1 MRIFQSVTQKFVYV
15 SLVLFTIPII
25 LPAQTLSQI
34 LATQTERTLIAQES
48 QVRVDKVATQTRSME
63 DQYRATLKE
72 IDGLLIYN
80 KLLELQIE
88 NQERVKVDLEQSIAN
103 VAIVNRQIVPVMT
116 RMIDSLDQFIVLDVP
131 FLNKERTDRVNGL
144 KIYNKLL
151 ELQIEN
157 QERVKI
163 DLEQSIANVAIV
175 NRQIVPVMTRMI
187 DSLEQFIALDVPF
200 LNQERTDRV
209 EGLKELMSR
218 QDVTVAEKF
227 RKVTEAYQIENDY
240 GRTIET
246 YKDTL
251 DVDGAILE
259 LDFLRIGRISLM
271 YQSVDG
277 KISGVWNQKTQS
289 WEDASNQRNQIK
301 LGLSI
306 AKKQVPPDLVIL
318 PVDSPEAA

>member
-1 MRIFQSVTQKFVYV
+1 MRIFQGATTIVCV
-15 SLVLFTIPII
+15 SLMLISIPMI
-25 LPAQTLSQI
+25 LPAQVLSQI
-34 LATQTERTLIAQES
+34 LETQTERTLIAQES
-48 QVRVDKVATQTRSME
+48 QVRVDKVVTQTRSME
-63 DQYRATLKE
+63 DQYRANLKE
-72 IDGLLIYN
+72 IDGLRIYN

-116 RMIDSLDQFIVLDVP
+116 RMIDSL
-131 FLNKERTDRVNGL
+131 
-144 KIYNKLL
+144 
-151 ELQIEN
+151 
-157 QERVKI
+157 
-163 DLEQSIANVAIV
+163 
-175 NRQIVPVMTRMI
+175 
-187 DSLEQFIALDVPF
+187 EQFISLDVPF

-209 EGLKELMSR
+209 EDLKELMSR

-251 DVDGAILE
+251 DLDGAILE
-259 LDFLRIGRISLM
+259 LDFLRIGRIALL

-277 KISGVWNQKTQS
+277 KISGVWNQDTQS
-289 WEDASNQRNQIK
+289 WDDASSQRNQIK
-301 LGLSI
+301 LGLRI

>member
-1 MRIFQSVTQKFVYV
+1 MRIFQSVTQKIVYV
-15 SLVLFTIPII
+15 SLILFTIPMI

-34 LATQTERTLIAQES
+34 LGTQTERTLIAQES
-48 QVRVDKVATQTRSME
+48 QVRVDKVVTQTRSME

-144 KIYNKLL
+144 K
-151 ELQIEN
+151 
-157 QERVKI
+157 
-163 DLEQSIANVAIV
+163 
-175 NRQIVPVMTRMI
+175 
-187 DSLEQFIALDVPF
+187 
-200 LNQERTDRV
+200 
-209 EGLKELMSR
+209 ELMSR

-251 DVDGAILE
+251 EVDGAFLE
-259 LDFLRIGRISLM
+259 LDFLRIGRIALM

-277 KISGVWNQKTQS
+277 KISGVWNQGTQS
-289 WEDASNQRNQIK
+289 WDDASSERNQIK

-306 AKKQVPPDLVIL
+306 AKKQVAPDLVIL

>member
-1 MRIFQSVTQKFVYV
+1 MRIFQGATTIVCV
-15 SLVLFTIPII
+15 SLMLISIPMI
-25 LPAQTLSQI
+25 LPAQVLSQI
-34 LATQTERTLIAQES
+34 LETQTERTLIAQES
-48 QVRVDKVATQTRSME
+48 QVRVDKVVTQTRSME
-63 DQYRATLKE
+63 DQYRANLKE
-72 IDGLLIYN
+72 IDGLKIYN

-116 RMIDSLDQFIVLDVP
+116 RMIDSL
-131 FLNKERTDRVNGL
+131 
-144 KIYNKLL
+144 
-151 ELQIEN
+151 
-157 QERVKI
+157 
-163 DLEQSIANVAIV
+163 
-175 NRQIVPVMTRMI
+175 
-187 DSLEQFIALDVPF
+187 EQFISLDVPF

-209 EGLKELMSR
+209 ETLKELMSR

-259 LDFLRIGRISLM
+259 LDFLRIGRIALL

-277 KISGVWNQKTQS
+277 KISGVWNQDTQS
-289 WEDASNQRNQIK
+289 WDDASSQRNQIK

>member
-1 MRIFQSVTQKFVYV
+1 MRIFQSVAQKIVYI
-15 SLVLFTIPII
+15 SLLSFTIPMI
-25 LPAQTLSQI
+25 LSAQTLSQI
-34 LATQTERTLIAQES
+34 LGTQTERTLIAQES
-48 QVRVDKVATQTRSME
+48 QVRVDEVVTQTRGME

-116 RMIDSLDQFIVLDVP
+116 RMIDSL
-131 FLNKERTDRVNGL
+131 
-144 KIYNKLL
+144 
-151 ELQIEN
+151 
-157 QERVKI
+157 
-163 DLEQSIANVAIV
+163 
-175 NRQIVPVMTRMI
+175 
-187 DSLEQFIALDVPF
+187 EQFISLDVPF

-209 EGLKELMSR
+209 ESLKELMSR

-251 DVDGAILE
+251 EVDGAFLE
-259 LDFLRIGRISLM
+259 LDFLRIGRIALM

-277 KISGVWNQKTQS
+277 KTSGVWNQDTHS
-289 WEDASNQRNQIK
+289 WDDASGQRNQIK
-301 LGLSI
+301 LGLRI

>member
-1 MRIFQSVTQKFVYV
+1 MRIFQGATTIVCV
-15 SLVLFTIPII
+15 SLMLISIPMI
-25 LPAQTLSQI
+25 LPAQVLSQI
-34 LATQTERTLIAQES
+34 LETQTERTLKAQES
-48 QVRVDKVATQTRSME
+48 QVRVDKVVTQTRSME
-63 DQYRATLKE
+63 DQYRANLKE
-72 IDGLLIYN
+72 IDGLRIYN

-116 RMIDSLDQFIVLDVP
+116 RMIDSL
-131 FLNKERTDRVNGL
+131 
-144 KIYNKLL
+144 
-151 ELQIEN
+151 
-157 QERVKI
+157 
-163 DLEQSIANVAIV
+163 
-175 NRQIVPVMTRMI
+175 
-187 DSLEQFIALDVPF
+187 EQFISLDVPF

-209 EGLKELMSR
+209 EDLKELMSR

-251 DVDGAILE
+251 DLDGAILE
-259 LDFLRIGRISLM
+259 LDFLRIGRIALL

-277 KISGVWNQKTQS
+277 KISGVWNQDTQS
-289 WEDASNQRNQIK
+289 WDDASSQRNQIK

>member
-1 MRIFQSVTQKFVYV
+1 MRIFQSVTQKIVYV
-15 SLVLFTIPII
+15 SFILFAIPMI

-34 LATQTERTLIAQES
+34 LGTQTERTLIAQES
-48 QVRVDKVATQTRSME
+48 QVRVDKVVTQTRSME

-144 KIYNKLL
+144 K
-151 ELQIEN
+151 
-157 QERVKI
+157 
-163 DLEQSIANVAIV
+163 
-175 NRQIVPVMTRMI
+175 
-187 DSLEQFIALDVPF
+187 
-200 LNQERTDRV
+200 
-209 EGLKELMSR
+209 ELMSR

-251 DVDGAILE
+251 EVDGAFLE
-259 LDFLRIGRISLM
+259 LDFLRIGRIALM

-277 KISGVWNQKTQS
+277 KRSGVWNQDTQS
-289 WEDASNQRNQIK
+289 WDDASDQRNQIK

-306 AKKQVPPDLVIL
+306 AKKQVAPDLVIL

>member
-1 MRIFQSVTQKFVYV
+1 MRIFQSVTQKIVYV
-15 SLVLFTIPII
+15 SFILFAIPII

-34 LATQTERTLIAQES
+34 LGTQTERTLIAQES
-48 QVRVDKVATQTRSME
+48 QVRVDKVVTQTRSME

-144 KIYNKLL
+144 K
-151 ELQIEN
+151 
-157 QERVKI
+157 
-163 DLEQSIANVAIV
+163 
-175 NRQIVPVMTRMI
+175 
-187 DSLEQFIALDVPF
+187 
-200 LNQERTDRV
+200 
-209 EGLKELMSR
+209 ELMSR

-251 DVDGAILE
+251 EVDGAFLE
-259 LDFLRIGRISLM
+259 LDFLRIGRIALM

-277 KISGVWNQKTQS
+277 KRSGVWNQDTQS
-289 WEDASNQRNQIK
+289 WDDASDQRNQIK

-306 AKKQVPPDLVIL
+306 AKKQVAPDLVIL

>member
-1 MRIFQSVTQKFVYV
+1 M
-15 SLVLFTIPII
+15 I
-25 LPAQTLSQI
+25 LPAQVLSQI
-34 LATQTERTLIAQES
+34 LETQTERTLIAQES
-48 QVRVDKVATQTRSME
+48 QVRVDKVVTQTRSME
-63 DQYRATLKE
+63 DQYRANLKE
-72 IDGLLIYN
+72 IDGLRIYN
-80 KLLELQIE
+80 KLLELQVE
-88 NQERVKVDLEQSIAN
+88 NQERVKVDLE
-103 VAIVNRQIVPVMT
+103 
-116 RMIDSLDQFIVLDVP
+116 
-131 FLNKERTDRVNGL
+131 K
-144 KIYNKLL
+144 
-151 ELQIEN
+151 
-157 QERVKI
+157 
-163 DLEQSIANVAIV
+163 SIANVAIV

-209 EGLKELMSR
+209 EALKELMSR

-251 DVDGAILE
+251 DLDGAILE
-259 LDFLRIGRISLM
+259 LDFLRIGRIALL

-277 KISGVWNQKTQS
+277 KISGVWNQDTQS
-289 WEDASNQRNQIK
+289 WDDASSQRNQIK

>member
-1 MRIFQSVTQKFVYV
+1 MLISIP
-15 SLVLFTIPII
+15 TI
-25 LPAQTLSQI
+25 LTAQILSQI
-34 LATQTERTLIAQES
+34 LETQTERTLKAQES
-48 QVRVDKVATQTRSME
+48 QVRVDKVVTQTRTME
-63 DQYRATLKE
+63 DQFRANLKE
-72 IDGLLIYN
+72 IDGLRIYN
-80 KLLELQIE
+80 KLLELQVE
-88 NQERVKVDLEQSIAN
+88 NQERVKV
-103 VAIVNRQIVPVMT
+103 
-116 RMIDSLDQFIVLDVP
+116 
-131 FLNKERTDRVNGL
+131 
-144 KIYNKLL
+144 
-151 ELQIEN
+151 
-157 QERVKI
+157 

-209 EGLKELMSR
+209 EALKELMSR

-251 DVDGAILE
+251 DLDGAILE
-259 LDFLRIGRISLM
+259 LDFLRIGRIALM

-277 KISGVWNQKTQS
+277 KISGVWNQDTQS
-289 WEDASNQRNQIK
+289 WDDASSQRNQIK

>member
-1 MRIFQSVTQKFVYV
+1 M
-15 SLVLFTIPII
+15 I
-25 LPAQTLSQI
+25 LPAQVLSQI
-34 LATQTERTLIAQES
+34 LETQTERTLIAQES
-48 QVRVDKVATQTRSME
+48 QVRVDKVVTQTRSME
-63 DQYRATLKE
+63 DQYRANLKE
-72 IDGLLIYN
+72 IDGLRIYN

-116 RMIDSLDQFIVLDVP
+116 RMIDSL
-131 FLNKERTDRVNGL
+131 
-144 KIYNKLL
+144 
-151 ELQIEN
+151 
-157 QERVKI
+157 
-163 DLEQSIANVAIV
+163 
-175 NRQIVPVMTRMI
+175 
-187 DSLEQFIALDVPF
+187 EQFISLDVPF

-209 EGLKELMSR
+209 EDLKELMSR

-251 DVDGAILE
+251 DLDGAILE
-259 LDFLRIGRISLM
+259 LDFLRIGRIALL

-277 KISGVWNQKTQS
+277 KISGVWNQDTQS
-289 WEDASNQRNQIK
+289 WDDASSQRNQIK

>member
-1 MRIFQSVTQKFVYV
+1 MRIFQSVTQKIVYI
-15 SLVLFTIPII
+15 SLLSFTIPMI
-25 LPAQTLSQI
+25 LSAQTLSQI
-34 LATQTERTLIAQES
+34 LGTQTERTLIAQES
-48 QVRVDKVATQTRSME
+48 QVRVDKVVTQTRSME

-116 RMIDSLDQFIVLDVP
+116 RMIDSL
-131 FLNKERTDRVNGL
+131 
-144 KIYNKLL
+144 
-151 ELQIEN
+151 
-157 QERVKI
+157 
-163 DLEQSIANVAIV
+163 
-175 NRQIVPVMTRMI
+175 
-187 DSLEQFIALDVPF
+187 EQFISLDVPF

-209 EGLKELMSR
+209 ESLKELMSR

-251 DVDGAILE
+251 EVDGAFLE
-259 LDFLRIGRISLM
+259 LDFLRIGRIALM

-277 KISGVWNQKTQS
+277 KTSGVWNQDTQS
-289 WEDASNQRNQIK
+289 WDDASDQRNQIK

>member
-1 MRIFQSVTQKFVYV
+1 MRIFQSVTQKIVYV
-15 SLVLFTIPII
+15 SLILFMIPMI

-34 LATQTERTLIAQES
+34 LGTQTERTLIAQES
-48 QVRVDKVATQTRSME
+48 QVRVDNVVTQTRAME
-63 DQYRATLKE
+63 DQYRAILKE

-144 KIYNKLL
+144 K
-151 ELQIEN
+151 
-157 QERVKI
+157 
-163 DLEQSIANVAIV
+163 
-175 NRQIVPVMTRMI
+175 
-187 DSLEQFIALDVPF
+187 
-200 LNQERTDRV
+200 
-209 EGLKELMSR
+209 ELMSR

-251 DVDGAILE
+251 EVDGAFLE
-259 LDFLRIGRISLM
+259 LDFLRIGRIALM

-277 KISGVWNQKTQS
+277 KRSGVWNQDTQS
-289 WEDASNQRNQIK
+289 WDDASDQRNQIK

-306 AKKQVPPDLVIL
+306 AKKQVAPDLVIL

>member
-1 MRIFQSVTQKFVYV
+1 M
-15 SLVLFTIPII
+15 
-25 LPAQTLSQI
+25 
-34 LATQTERTLIAQES
+34 
-48 QVRVDKVATQTRSME
+48 
-63 DQYRATLKE
+63 
-72 IDGLLIYN
+72 
-80 KLLELQIE
+80 
-88 NQERVKVDLEQSIAN
+88 
-103 VAIVNRQIVPVMT
+103 
-116 RMIDSLDQFIVLDVP
+116 
-131 FLNKERTDRVNGL
+131 
-144 KIYNKLL
+144 
-151 ELQIEN
+151 
-157 QERVKI
+157 
-163 DLEQSIANVAIV
+163 
-175 NRQIVPVMTRMI
+175 
-187 DSLEQFIALDVPF
+187 
-200 LNQERTDRV
+200 
-209 EGLKELMSR
+209 
-218 QDVTVAEKF
+218 
-227 RKVTEAYQIENDY
+227 TEAYQIENDY

>member
-1 MRIFQSVTQKFVYV
+1 MRIFQGATTIVCV
-15 SLVLFTIPII
+15 SLMLISIPMI
-25 LPAQTLSQI
+25 LPAQVLSQI
-34 LATQTERTLIAQES
+34 LETQTERTLKAQES
-48 QVRVDKVATQTRSME
+48 QVRVDKVVTQTRSME
-63 DQYRATLKE
+63 DQYRANLKE
-72 IDGLLIYN
+72 IDGLRIYN

-116 RMIDSLDQFIVLDVP
+116 RMIDSL
-131 FLNKERTDRVNGL
+131 
-144 KIYNKLL
+144 
-151 ELQIEN
+151 
-157 QERVKI
+157 
-163 DLEQSIANVAIV
+163 
-175 NRQIVPVMTRMI
+175 
-187 DSLEQFIALDVPF
+187 EQFISLDVPF

-209 EGLKELMSR
+209 EALKELMSR

-251 DVDGAILE
+251 DLDGAILE
-259 LDFLRIGRISLM
+259 LDFLRIGRIALL

-277 KISGVWNQKTQS
+277 KISGVWNQDTQS
-289 WEDASNQRNQIK
+289 WDDASSQRNQIK

>member
-1 MRIFQSVTQKFVYV
+1 M
-15 SLVLFTIPII
+15 I
-25 LPAQTLSQI
+25 LPAQVLSQI
-34 LATQTERTLIAQES
+34 LETQTERTLKAQES
-48 QVRVDKVATQTRSME
+48 QVRVDKVVTQTRSME
-63 DQYRATLKE
+63 DQYRANLKE
-72 IDGLLIYN
+72 IDGLRIYN
-80 KLLELQIE
+80 KLLELQVE
-88 NQERVKVDLEQSIAN
+88 NQERVKV
-103 VAIVNRQIVPVMT
+103 
-116 RMIDSLDQFIVLDVP
+116 
-131 FLNKERTDRVNGL
+131 
-144 KIYNKLL
+144 
-151 ELQIEN
+151 
-157 QERVKI
+157 

-209 EGLKELMSR
+209 EALKELMSR

-251 DVDGAILE
+251 DLDGAILE
-259 LDFLRIGRISLM
+259 LDFLRIGRIALM

-277 KISGVWNQKTQS
+277 KISGVWNQDTQS
-289 WEDASNQRNQIK
+289 WDDASSQRNQIK

>member
-1 MRIFQSVTQKFVYV
+1 MRIFQSVTQKIVYV
-15 SLVLFTIPII
+15 GLILLTIPMI
-25 LPAQTLSQI
+25 LEAQALSQI
-34 LATQTERTLIAQES
+34 LGTQTERTLIAQES
-48 QVRVDKVATQTRSME
+48 QVRVDKVVTQTRSME

-144 KIYNKLL
+144 K
-151 ELQIEN
+151 
-157 QERVKI
+157 
-163 DLEQSIANVAIV
+163 
-175 NRQIVPVMTRMI
+175 
-187 DSLEQFIALDVPF
+187 
-200 LNQERTDRV
+200 
-209 EGLKELMSR
+209 ELMSR

-251 DVDGAILE
+251 EVDGAFLE
-259 LDFLRIGRISLM
+259 LDFLRIGRIALM

-277 KISGVWNQKTQS
+277 KRSGVWNQDTQS
-289 WEDASNQRNQIK
+289 WDDASDQRNQIK

-306 AKKQVPPDLVIL
+306 AKKQVAPDLVIL

>member
-1 MRIFQSVTQKFVYV
+1 MRIFQGATTIVCV
-15 SLVLFTIPII
+15 SLMLISIPMI
-25 LPAQTLSQI
+25 LPAQVLSQI
-34 LATQTERTLIAQES
+34 LETQTERTLIAQES
-48 QVRVDKVATQTRSME
+48 QVRVDKVVTQTRSME
-63 DQYRATLKE
+63 DQYRANLKE
-72 IDGLLIYN
+72 IDGLRIYN

-116 RMIDSLDQFIVLDVP
+116 RMIDSL
-131 FLNKERTDRVNGL
+131 
-144 KIYNKLL
+144 
-151 ELQIEN
+151 
-157 QERVKI
+157 
-163 DLEQSIANVAIV
+163 
-175 NRQIVPVMTRMI
+175 
-187 DSLEQFIALDVPF
+187 EQFISLDVPF

-209 EGLKELMSR
+209 EALKELMSR

-251 DVDGAILE
+251 DLDGAILE
-259 LDFLRIGRISLM
+259 LDFLRIGRIALM

-277 KISGVWNQKTQS
+277 KISGVWNQDTQS
-289 WEDASNQRNQIK
+289 WDDASSQRNQIK

>member
-1 MRIFQSVTQKFVYV
+1 MRIFQSVTQKIVYV
-15 SLVLFTIPII
+15 SLILFTIPMI
-25 LPAQTLSQI
+25 LPAQTLNQI
-34 LATQTERTLIAQES
+34 LGTQTERTLIAQES
-48 QVRVDKVATQTRSME
+48 QVRVDKVVTQTRSME

-144 KIYNKLL
+144 K
-151 ELQIEN
+151 
-157 QERVKI
+157 
-163 DLEQSIANVAIV
+163 
-175 NRQIVPVMTRMI
+175 
-187 DSLEQFIALDVPF
+187 
-200 LNQERTDRV
+200 
-209 EGLKELMSR
+209 ELMSR

-251 DVDGAILE
+251 EVDGAFLE
-259 LDFLRIGRISLM
+259 LDFLRIGRIALM

-277 KISGVWNQKTQS
+277 KRSGVWNQDTQS
-289 WEDASNQRNQIK
+289 WDDASDQRNQIK

-306 AKKQVPPDLVIL
+306 AKKQVAPDLVIL

>member
-1 MRIFQSVTQKFVYV
+1 MRIFQGATTIVCV
-15 SLVLFTIPII
+15 SLMLISIPMI
-25 LPAQTLSQI
+25 LPAQVLSQI
-34 LATQTERTLIAQES
+34 LETQTERTLKAQES
-48 QVRVDKVATQTRSME
+48 QVRVDKVVTQTRSME
-63 DQYRATLKE
+63 DQYRANLKE
-72 IDGLLIYN
+72 IDGLRIYN
-80 KLLELQIE
+80 RLLELQVE

-116 RMIDSLDQFIVLDVP
+116 RMIDSL
-131 FLNKERTDRVNGL
+131 
-144 KIYNKLL
+144 
-151 ELQIEN
+151 
-157 QERVKI
+157 
-163 DLEQSIANVAIV
+163 
-175 NRQIVPVMTRMI
+175 
-187 DSLEQFIALDVPF
+187 EQFISLDVPF

-209 EGLKELMSR
+209 EALKELMSR

-251 DVDGAILE
+251 DLDGAILE
-259 LDFLRIGRISLM
+259 LDFLRIGRIALL

-277 KISGVWNQKTQS
+277 KISGVWNQDTQS
-289 WEDASNQRNQIK
+289 WDDASSQRNQIK
-301 LGLSI
+301 LGLRI

>member
-1 MRIFQSVTQKFVYV
+1 MRIFQGATTIVCV
-15 SLVLFTIPII
+15 SLMLISIPMI
-25 LPAQTLSQI
+25 LPAQVLSQI
-34 LATQTERTLIAQES
+34 LETQTERTLIAQES
-48 QVRVDKVATQTRSME
+48 QVRVDKVVTQTRSME
-63 DQYRATLKE
+63 DQYRANLKE
-72 IDGLLIYN
+72 ID
-80 KLLELQIE
+80 
-88 NQERVKVDLEQSIAN
+88 
-103 VAIVNRQIVPVMT
+103 
-116 RMIDSLDQFIVLDVP
+116 
-131 FLNKERTDRVNGL
+131 GL

-157 QERVKI
+157 QERVKV

-209 EGLKELMSR
+209 EALKELMSR

-277 KISGVWNQKTQS
+277 KISGVWNQDTQS
-289 WEDASNQRNQIK
+289 WEDASSQRNQIK

>member
-1 MRIFQSVTQKFVYV
+1 MRIFQGATTIVCV
-15 SLVLFTIPII
+15 SLMLIGIPTI
-25 LPAQTLSQI
+25 LTAQILSQI
-34 LATQTERTLIAQES
+34 LETQTERTLKAQES
-48 QVRVDKVATQTRSME
+48 QVRVDKVVTQTRTME
-63 DQYRATLKE
+63 DQFRANLKE
-72 IDGLLIYN
+72 IDGLRIYN
-80 KLLELQIE
+80 KLLELQVE
-88 NQERVKVDLEQSIAN
+88 NQERVKV
-103 VAIVNRQIVPVMT
+103 
-116 RMIDSLDQFIVLDVP
+116 
-131 FLNKERTDRVNGL
+131 
-144 KIYNKLL
+144 
-151 ELQIEN
+151 
-157 QERVKI
+157 

-209 EGLKELMSR
+209 EALKELMSR

-251 DVDGAILE
+251 DLDGAILE
-259 LDFLRIGRISLM
+259 LDFLRIGRIALM

-277 KISGVWNQKTQS
+277 KISGVWNQDTQS
-289 WEDASNQRNQIK
+289 WDDASSQRNQIK

>member
-1 MRIFQSVTQKFVYV
+1 MRIFQSVTQKIVYV
-15 SLVLFTIPII
+15 SFILFTIPMI

-34 LATQTERTLIAQES
+34 LGTQTERTLIAQES
-48 QVRVDKVATQTRSME
+48 QVRVDNVVTQTRAME
-63 DQYRATLKE
+63 DQYRAILKE

-144 KIYNKLL
+144 K
-151 ELQIEN
+151 
-157 QERVKI
+157 
-163 DLEQSIANVAIV
+163 
-175 NRQIVPVMTRMI
+175 
-187 DSLEQFIALDVPF
+187 
-200 LNQERTDRV
+200 
-209 EGLKELMSR
+209 ELMSR

-251 DVDGAILE
+251 EVDGAFLE
-259 LDFLRIGRISLM
+259 LDFLRIGRIALM

-277 KISGVWNQKTQS
+277 KRSGVWNQDTQS
-289 WEDASNQRNQIK
+289 WDDASDQRNQIK

-306 AKKQVPPDLVIL
+306 AKKQVAPDLVIL

>member
-1 MRIFQSVTQKFVYV
+1 MRIFQGATTIVCV
-15 SLVLFTIPII
+15 SLMLISIPMI
-25 LPAQTLSQI
+25 LPAQVLSQI
-34 LATQTERTLIAQES
+34 LETQTERTLKAQES
-48 QVRVDKVATQTRSME
+48 QVRVDKVVTQTRSME
-63 DQYRATLKE
+63 DHYRANLKE
-72 IDGLLIYN
+72 IDGLRIYN
-80 KLLELQIE
+80 KLLELQVE
-88 NQERVKVDLEQSIAN
+88 NQERVKVDLE
-103 VAIVNRQIVPVMT
+103 
-116 RMIDSLDQFIVLDVP
+116 
-131 FLNKERTDRVNGL
+131 K
-144 KIYNKLL
+144 
-151 ELQIEN
+151 
-157 QERVKI
+157 
-163 DLEQSIANVAIV
+163 SIANVAIV

-209 EGLKELMSR
+209 EALKELMSR

-251 DVDGAILE
+251 DLDGAILE
-259 LDFLRIGRISLM
+259 LDFLRIGRIALM

-277 KISGVWNQKTQS
+277 KISGVWNQDTQS
-289 WEDASNQRNQIK
+289 WDDASSQRNQIK